1 LTTPIPESFEGFMIG
16 NTDLVRVPEDFF
28 TQLLPK
34 INDLVQMK
42 VLLYLI
48 WHVEQQESN
57 VGFFKVNEIQ
67 LDPILLEMTGGVE
80 NLGFAINNLVKL
92 GAVLKAD
99 QNWLDETYYF
109 INGPQGRAAIEAIKS
124 GRWQKPGQRQLPI
137 HLSGNKKNIFQLYE
151 ENIGPVTPM
160 MADILKLD
168 EATYPQT
175 WIEEA
180 VQIAVKRNA
189 RNWKFIQAILER
201 WQNEGRGNEE
211 DHRNRSQ
218 DPERFRNSGSNMT
231 EKNGSNQPVRQV
243 KMPGNPDCPICGGIG
258 YLRQDLPI
266 DHPEFGKIVP
276 CNCRSDALTQ
286 SARTRLFHMSS
297 LDALKKLRFDNF
309 AKHGRVGLGQVQA
322 VSLENAYNQAHNFA
336 ETRQGWLLMIG
347 RYGCGKTHLAASI
360 ANHAIDA
367 GISTLFLTVP
377 DLLDWLRYA
386 YSGHEVTFEERFE
399 EIREV
404 PLLILDDFG
413 TQNATPWAQEKIFQ
427 IMNHRYI
434 NQLPT
439 VVTSNMLINDF
450 DGRIQSRLQ
459 DPDLVTV
466 VKIIA
471 PDYRNPTDDTGHPD
485 LSSLGLHSRQ
495 TFGNFSL
502 RKDEK
507 LTKENLKDLQ
517 SAFESAR
524 EFADHPRGWLLL
536 TGPYG
541 SGKTHLA
548 AAIGNYQ
555 TGLGFPPLMV
565 SVPDLLD
572 HLRATFNPNSSVTL
586 DRRFEEIRT
595 TRLLILD
602 DLGTQ
607 SATPW
612 AREKLYQLFNH
623 RYNAE
628 LPTVITTTASTQDEM
643 DPRLYSRMQDE
654 RICKIIAFSVPAYRG
669 RK

>member
-1 LTTPIPESFEGFMIG
+1 
-16 NTDLVRVPEDFF
+16 
-28 TQLLPK
+28 
-34 INDLVQMK
+34 
-42 VLLYLI
+42 
-48 WHVEQQESN
+48 
-57 VGFFKVNEIQ
+57 
-67 LDPILLEMTGGVE
+67 
-80 NLGFAINNLVKL
+80 
-92 GAVLKAD
+92 
-99 QNWLDETYYF
+99 
-109 INGPQGRAAIEAIKS
+109 
-124 GRWQKPGQRQLPI
+124 
-137 HLSGNKKNIFQLYE
+137 
-151 ENIGPVTPM
+151 
-160 MADILKLD
+160 
-168 EATYPQT
+168 
-175 WIEEA
+175 
-180 VQIAVKRNA
+180 
-189 RNWKFIQAILER
+189 
-201 WQNEGRGNEE
+201 
-211 DHRNRSQ
+211 
-218 DPERFRNSGSNMT
+218 
-231 EKNGSNQPVRQV
+231 
-243 KMPGNPDCPICGGIG
+243 MPGNPDCPICGGIG

-309 AKHGRVGLGQVQA
+309 GKHGRVGLGQVQA

-336 ETRQGWLLMIG
+336 ENRQGWLLMTG
-347 RYGCGKTHLAASI
+347 RYGCGKTHLAAAI
-360 ANHAIDA
+360 ANYAIDA

-377 DLLDWLRYA
+377 DLLDWLRYS
-386 YSGHEVTFEERFE
+386 YSGHEATFEERFE

-404 PLLILDDFG
+404 SLLILDDFG

-450 DGRIQSRLQ
+450 DGRIRSRLQ
-459 DPDLVTV
+459 DPELVTV
-466 VKIIA
+466 VKILA

-507 LTKENLKDLQ
+507 LTKENLSDLQ
-517 SAFESAR
+517 TAFETAR
-524 EFADHPRGWLLL
+524 EFADHPCGWLLL

-628 LPTVITTTASTQDEM
+628 LPTVITTASTPDEL

-654 RICKIIAFSVPAYRG
+654 RICKIIVLSVPAYRG